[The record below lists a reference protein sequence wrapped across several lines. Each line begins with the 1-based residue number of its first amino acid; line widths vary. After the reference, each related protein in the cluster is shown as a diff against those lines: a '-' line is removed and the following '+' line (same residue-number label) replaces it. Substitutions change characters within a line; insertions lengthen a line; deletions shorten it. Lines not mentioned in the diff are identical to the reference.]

1 MESVS
6 NSPKPSF
13 LTLFVDENPDV
24 VNALAGTVGRKW
36 PSFVRFVVGN
46 VFRLGPGIIVTSTNS
61 EGDMSAGLDLQ
72 IRNRFPSLQQ
82 QLERYIRQLPSKD
95 VQYVLCRDGNVSDI
109 SSLRLRRFGLT
120 IGNCEVGPVKFQDAS
135 ETGVNRLV
143 AGLGGLRHLPSDM
156 RGAIFPPALEG
167 SEGACRCAQ
176 ATASC
181 EVVHNQ

>member
-46 VFRLGPGIIVTSTNS
+46 VFRVGPG
-61 EGDMSAGLDLQ
+61 
-72 IRNRFPSLQQ
+72 
-82 QLERYIRQLPSKD
+82 
-95 VQYVLCRDGNVSDI
+95 QYVLCRDGNVRDI

-120 IGNCEVGPVKFQDAS
+120 IGNGEVGPVKFHDAS
-135 ETGVNRLV
+135 QTGVNRLV
-143 AGLGGLRHLPSDM
+143 AGLGGLRHLPFDM

-167 SEGACRCAQ
+167 SEGACQCAQ
-176 ATASC
+176 ATAYC